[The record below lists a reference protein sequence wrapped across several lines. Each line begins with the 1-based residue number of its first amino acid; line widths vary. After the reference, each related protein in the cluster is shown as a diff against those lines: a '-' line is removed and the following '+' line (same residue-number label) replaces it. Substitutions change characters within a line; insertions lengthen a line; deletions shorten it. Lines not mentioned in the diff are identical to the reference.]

1 MALILVH
8 IFLLHEKGSNN
19 RLGITL
25 DTDKIKFHK
34 YFLIKDLLI
43 LLFILV
49 IFMGVVLIYPY
60 KLGDTEN
67 FNVANPLNTP
77 IHIMPE
83 WYFLFAYAIL
93 RRIPNKLGGV
103 LALLMSILIFF
114 LHAHFKK
121 KFKSIKFK
129 PFSKICTYIFMCL
142 FTLLT

>member
-93 RRIPNKLGGV
+93 RRIPNKLG
-103 LALLMSILIFF
+103 
-114 LHAHFKK
+114 
-121 KFKSIKFK
+121 
-129 PFSKICTYIFMCL
+129 
-142 FTLLT
+142 